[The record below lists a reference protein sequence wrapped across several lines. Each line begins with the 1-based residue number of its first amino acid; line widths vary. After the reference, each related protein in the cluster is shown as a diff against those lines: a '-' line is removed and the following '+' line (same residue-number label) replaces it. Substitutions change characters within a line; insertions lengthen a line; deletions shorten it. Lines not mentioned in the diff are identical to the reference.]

1 MTSRKWVGSLYLRYL
16 LFALLACALMF
27 MTAEVGSARGRKR
40 PGRAVRRS
48 HAVDKSKATN
58 KSDEESAST
67 TLPTR
72 PQLKLKDGTVISVD
86 SAWENAQGFWY
97 QQNGVT
103 YLVDRAK
110 VRGIEQPAVEKSLV
124 SQDSKP
130 EKVLSHAEN
139 AEPKVNPVWI
149 HLVGGARVKADEAA
163 ESPAGVWL
171 KRGTFSVFIE
181 RGRIERIDREE
192 FVADA
197 GPKSRAT
204 WSTGR
209 ANLDALIRQNGAR
222 HGVDPYLI
230 FLVMEEESHFNS
242 HAVSPKGAR
251 GLMQLMPGTGARFGV
266 RNAFNPAEN
275 INGGVR
281 YLKQLL
287 QTYNGKVDLVLA
299 SYNAGEGAVAK
310 YGHRVPPYRETRNYV
325 KRIGG
330 RYHRNEI
337 AESARRQ
344 EPQGTAN

>member
-1 MTSRKWVGSLYLRYL
+1 MTFRKPSSSVYLRFL
-16 LFALLACALMF
+16 LFALVACAVMF
-27 MTAEVGSARGRKR
+27 MTVEVGSARERKR
-40 PGRAVRRS
+40 SGRAVRRS
-48 HAVDKSKATN
+48 HAVNKAKAAN
-58 KSDEESAST
+58 KSESESAKP
-67 TLPTR
+67 LVTR
-72 PQLKLKDGTVISVD
+72 PQLKLKDGTIIPVD

-97 QQNGVT
+97 QKNGVT

-110 VRGIEQPAVEKSLV
+110 VRAIEEQPVETPLANR
-124 SQDSKP
+124 QAP
-130 EKVLSHAEN
+130 AGEILNQGEN

-149 HLVGGARVKADEAA
+149 HLIGGARVKADEAA

-181 RGRIERIDREE
+181 RARIERIVREE
-192 FVADA
+192 FAADA
-197 GPKSRAT
+197 GSKSKAS

-209 ANLDALIRQNGAR
+209 SNLDALIRQNGAR

-230 FLVMEEESHFNS
+230 FLVMEEESHFNPR
-242 HAVSPKGAR
+242 AVSPKGAR

-275 INGGVR
+275 ISGGVR

-287 QTYNGKVDLVLA
+287 QTYNGRVDLVLA

-330 RYHRNEI
+330 RYRRNEI
-337 AESARRQ
+337 AESARRPD
-344 EPQGTAN
+344 PQAAAN